1 MAMVDK
7 TALKSVAYIFINV
20 ALLIIY
26 ACTFGKDS
34 IIKYLDGGLII
45 VKHEEPIISVN
56 PPGITHDY
64 VNLKVIIQCMDNNN
78 IFLLL
83 LNT

>member
-1 MAMVDK
+1 MFEIQILQFTIVCSVAMAMVDK

-20 ALLIIY
+20 ALLFIY

-45 VKHEEPIISVN
+45 VKHEKPTSCVK
-56 PPGITHDY
+56 PPGKLI
-64 VNLKVIIQCMDNNN
+64 
-78 IFLLL
+78 
-83 LNT
+83 

>member
-1 MAMVDK
+1 MSNA
-7 TALKSVAYIFINV
+7 ALKSAAYIFINV

-45 VKHEEPIISVN
+45 VKHEKPTTSVK
-56 PPGITHDY
+56 PPGKLI
-64 VNLKVIIQCMDNNN
+64 
-78 IFLLL
+78 
-83 LNT
+83 

>member
-1 MAMVDK
+1 MKGHRFECQIFFFTIVCSVAMAMVDK
-7 TALKSVAYIFINV
+7 TALKSVAYIFINL

-45 VKHEEPIISVN
+45 VKHEKPTTSVK
-56 PPGITHDY
+56 PPGI
-64 VNLKVIIQCMDNNN
+64 LI
-78 IFLLL
+78 
-83 LNT
+83 